1 VVVARFIGADGE
13 IGTREGL
20 LRSVAAEVEGRT
32 GVVADVNARPDHAL
46 WRQLTEATGGGAA
59 VTVVVDGYDQLTD
72 PTTEWIPGDLP
83 AGVALVLS
91 ARPELD
97 RRDLGA
103 VLLEL

>member
-1 VVVARFIGADGE
+1 DRRTLLVTGDGGTGKSALLAAAVDRARERGDVVVARFIGADGE

-72 PTTEWIPGDLP
+72 
-83 AGVALVLS
+83 
-91 ARPELD
+91 
-97 RRDLGA
+97 
-103 VLLEL
+103 